1 MITVSLDEGYIFDI
15 LAILNVKISQ
25 SSGQIKDKVISN
37 FQFLSNEIKNQIGE
51 SLFNKIICSE
61 EYKNLYNAN
70 KLVFDLVEKAK
81 KDEVLASV
89 VDSANYDR
97 YLCKIKLQNKFFQT
111 EVKEIKL

>member
-1 MITVSLDEGYIFDI
+1 MIMISLDEGYIFDI
-15 LAILNVKISQ
+15 LAILNVKITQ
-25 SSGQIKDKVISN
+25 SSGQTRDKIITN

-51 SLFNKIICSE
+51 SLFNKVICSD

-70 KLVFDLVEKAK
+70 KLVFDFVEKAK

-89 VDSANYDR
+89 VDLANYDR
-97 YLCKIKLQNKFFQT
+97 YLCKVKLQNKFFQT